1 MNCQRCHFDFCWCCM
16 GNYRTHNRWFALCPN
31 LPFSICVNIILVLL
45 AMIFMPVIFTLGP
58 LGAAFYYYFDFSIKC
73 AKCFLCCRRSRYQ
86 RDWKYCLNIMLWL
99 ILGLLIILPINLT
112 LAALASG
119 LLLALATI
127 PGLYY
132 GIAYIIRVIYNVAS
146 A

>member
-1 MNCQRCHFDFCWCCM
+1 M
-16 GNYRTHNRWFALCPN
+16 GEYSTHNRWYALCPN
-31 LPFSICVNIILVLL
+31 LPFSICVNIIIVLL

-58 LGAAFYYYFDFSIKC
+58 LGAAFYYCFGFCYHL
-73 AKCFLCCRRSRYQ
+73 AKNCNCFKTHRRQGGCRFYL
-86 RDWKYCLNIMLWL
+86 DL
-99 ILGLLIILPINLT
+99 ILWELFGLVIILPLFLA

-119 LLLALATI
+119 LLIAIATI

-132 GIAYIIRVIYNVAS
+132 GFAYIIRVIYNVAS

>member
-16 GNYRTHNRWFALCPN
+16 GKFSTHNRWYALCPK

-45 AMIFMPVIFTLGP
+45 AIILMPVIFTLGP
-58 LGAAFYYYFDFSIKC
+58 LGAAFYYYVVFSIKC
-73 AKCFLCCRRSRYQ
+73 ATCCYCFKHYRYQ
-86 RDWKYCLNIMLWL
+86 GGWRECLDTMLWL
-99 ILGLLIILPINLT
+99 LFGLLIILPINLA
-112 LAALASG
+112 LAALATG
-119 LLLALATI
+119 LLLAFGTI

-132 GIAYIIRVIYNVAS
+132 GIVFIIRVIYNVAS